1 MLSQYQDLPKPIT
14 PAARHI
20 LPHAFRVFAQL
31 YHTRRFASF
40 DATTG
45 LPTSLS
51 AKPEKARKLKQ
62 EQPDVPWVVPGIAL
76 PQTPGI
82 HQQPE

>member
-1 MLSQYQDLPKPIT
+1 MLSQYQDLPKPIAS
-14 PAARHI
+14 AARHI
-20 LPHAFRVFAQL
+20 LPHAFRVFLQL
-31 YHTRRFASF
+31 YHTRPFASF
-40 DATTG
+40 DATIG

-51 AKPEKARKLKQ
+51 PKPEKALKLQQ
-62 EQPDVPWVVPGIAL
+62 EQPDEPWVVPGIAL